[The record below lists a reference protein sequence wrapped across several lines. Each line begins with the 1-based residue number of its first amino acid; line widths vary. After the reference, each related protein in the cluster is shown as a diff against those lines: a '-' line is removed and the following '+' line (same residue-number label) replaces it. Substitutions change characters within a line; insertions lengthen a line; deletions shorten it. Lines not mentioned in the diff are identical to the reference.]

1 MSQLFLDTEVR
12 WAVPSVARVA
22 AESGYDDAE
31 LERIWK
37 FEVTPE
43 FAGNLWQ
50 VAGEW
55 GFFEVDDDR
64 MMARALR
71 VDARPP
77 GRIAEWRYR
86 LAIGGA
92 PMHAL
97 FVAVTSLAAI
107 LRPLGSEERVARA
120 SAWCQASHVY
130 FEERLDDVMLL
141 DSVVGALRALADA
154 GHPVERGIEG
164 ALPVFERLLVGGE
177 RKTRV
182 RRAANTREVVAR
194 ALVREGGDPR

>member
-1 MSQLFLDTEVR
+1 
-12 WAVPSVARVA
+12 
-22 AESGYDDAE
+22 
-31 LERIWK
+31 
-37 FEVTPE
+37 
-43 FAGNLWQ
+43 
-50 VAGEW
+50 
-55 GFFEVDDDR
+55 
-64 MMARALR
+64 
-71 VDARPP
+71 
-77 GRIAEWRYR
+77 
-86 LAIGGA
+86 
-92 PMHAL
+92 MHAL